1 MIPTHYKLALAALA
15 AACIFFSGYRLGV
28 KLERGEWESAARR
41 QAQQAH
47 RGEQKATAT
56 SEHIADESRT
66 HAETDTQAAKSET
79 TETVERIRYV
89 YRTIPAACPDARN
102 MPDSVRDDLDKAR
115 QALAASR

>member
-15 AACIFFSGYRLGV
+15 AACIFFSGYRLGI

-41 QAQQAH
+41 QAHQAH
-47 RGEQKATAT
+47 RGEQKATVT
-56 SEHIADESRT
+56 SERIADESRT
-66 HAETDTQAAKSET
+66 QAETDTQAAKSET

-102 MPDSVRDDLDKAR
+102 LPDSVRDDLDKAR